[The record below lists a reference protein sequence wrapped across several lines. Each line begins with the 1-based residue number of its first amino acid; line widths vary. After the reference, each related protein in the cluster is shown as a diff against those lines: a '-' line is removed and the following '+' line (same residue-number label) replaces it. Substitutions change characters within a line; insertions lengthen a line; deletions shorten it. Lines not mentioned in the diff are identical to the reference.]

1 MRQKYTIC
9 SSFILTV
16 TAVIKA
22 CDVSCRLGE
31 IAMFDI
37 TLFLTLSALVLIGL
51 TITSTTLHHFRLDID
66 KWGDKVIKTV
76 LTLHI
81 FVLQVLHREAAPRHM
96 HQCPKVSLYK

>member
-1 MRQKYTIC
+1 MIN
-9 SSFILTV
+9 
-16 TAVIKA
+16 A

-37 TLFLTLSALVLIGL
+37 TLFLTLSGLALIGL

-76 LTLHI
+76 LTLHTFFADI
-81 FVLQVLHREAAPRHM
+81 I
-96 HQCPKVSLYK
+96 